1 LFYNGTRSEAG
12 KGLEISEL
20 AVIDVNYNTAYSVSA
35 WQTPAVLSAGHTRTL
50 NNFFRTADVCH
61 HLCAIRRLTDIMPKI
76 KKLSEPLIYKED

>member
-35 WQTPAVLSAGHTRTL
+35 WQTPAVLSAGHTRTEQ
-50 NNFFRTADVCH
+50 FFQDCRCLPSSVRYPAADGYY
-61 HLCAIRRLTDIMPKI
+61 A
-76 KKLSEPLIYKED
+76 EN